1 VVETAMQCT
10 VKPAKKLLLFL
21 VKPMS
26 SYTYSKIL
34 NGISKENSY
43 KNLIVSSSF
52 AQVKFDHNQATAVHQ
67 KQKIDI
73 DRV

>member
-1 VVETAMQCT
+1 
-10 VKPAKKLLLFL
+10 
-21 VKPMS
+21 MS